1 MGQVILRRLVML
13 VPILLGVSMLTFGAM
28 HLIPGDLAVALLG
41 VDNAQDPVAL
51 ENIRHKY
58 GLDQPV
64 PVQYVKWLGNV
75 LQGDFG
81 DSLRLHVPVL
91 NEILRRL
98 PLTAE
103 LALMSIVFGLVVG
116 GTIGTVAAVKGGIWD
131 VIGRSYIMVGVA
143 VPSFFLGTILI
154 LYGSRYLTFIPT
166 LQYVGFREDPKTHLL
181 VMIYPVISLGTGLAA
196 VIAENTWSAVSET
209 MTLEHVRVARAKGLS
224 ERSVVIRHIVR
235 NALIPITTVTGLQ
248 MAFLLGGTIIIETIF
263 AMPGLGRLAFSAI
276 NLRDYPLMQ
285 GIVLFIAAMVV
296 LANLVADLTYAL
308 FDPRIRVN

>member
-1 MGQVILRRLVML
+1 ML
-13 VPILLGVSMLTFGAM
+13 IPILLGVSMLTFGAM

-41 VDNAQDPVAL
+41 VDNAQDPAAL
-51 ENIRHKY
+51 ENIRRKY

-81 DSLRLHVPVL
+81 ESIRLRVPVL
-91 NEILRRL
+91 NEIVRRL

-103 LALMSIVFGLVVG
+103 LALMSVVFGLVVG
-116 GTIGTVAAVKGGIWD
+116 GTLGTLAAVKGGIWD
-131 VIGRSYIMVGVA
+131 FIGRTYILAGVA

-154 LYGSRYLTFIPT
+154 LYGGRYISFIPT

-209 MTLEHVRVARAKGLS
+209 MNLEHVRVARAKGLR
-224 ERSVVIRHIVR
+224 ERAVVVRHIVR
-235 NALIPITTVTGLQ
+235 NALIPITTITGLQ

-296 LANLVADLTYAL
+296 LANLLADLAYAL

>member
-51 ENIRHKY
+51 ENIRRKY

-64 PVQYVKWLGNV
+64 PIQYIKWLGNV

-81 DSLRLHVPVL
+81 DSIRLKVPVL
-91 NEILRRL
+91 DEILRRL

-103 LALMSIVFGLVVG
+103 LAFLSVLYGLIVG
-116 GTIGTVAAVKGGIWD
+116 GLIGTVAAVKGGIWAI
-131 VIGRSYIMVGVA
+131 IGRTYILLGVA

-154 LYGSRYLTFIPT
+154 LYGSRYIDFIPT

-209 MTLEHVRVARAKGLS
+209 MSLEHVRVARAKGLA
-224 ERSVVIRHIVR
+224 ERKVVFGHIVR
-235 NALIPITTVTGLQ
+235 NALIPITTITGLQ
-248 MAFLLGGTIIIETIF
+248 TAFLLGGTIIIETIF

-285 GIVLFIAAMVV
+285 GIVLFIATMVV
-296 LANLVADLTYAL
+296 LANLFADLAYAL

>member
-1 MGQVILRRLVML
+1 ML
-13 VPILLGVSMLTFGAM
+13 IPILLGVSMLTFGAM

-41 VDNAQDPVAL
+41 IENAQDPVAL
-51 ENIRHKY
+51 ENIRRKY

-75 LQGDFG
+75 LRGDFG
-81 DSLRLHVPVL
+81 DSLRLNVPVL
-91 NEILRRL
+91 DEILRRL
-98 PLTAE
+98 PLTIE
-103 LALMSIVFGLVVG
+103 LALLSILYGLVVG
-116 GTIGTVAAVKGGIWD
+116 GTLGTLAAVKGGIWNY
-131 VIGRSYIMVGVA
+131 IGRGYILAGVA

-154 LYGSRYLTFIPT
+154 LYGGRYVGFIPT

-181 VMIYPVISLGTGLAA
+181 VMIYPVIALGTSLAA

-209 MTLEHVRVARAKGLS
+209 MNLEHVRVARAKGLA
-224 ERSVVIRHIVR
+224 ERAVVVRHIVR
-235 NALIPITTVTGLQ
+235 NALIPITTITGLQ
-248 MAFLLGGTIIIETIF
+248 MGFLLGGTIIIETIF

-285 GIVLFIAAMVV
+285 GIVLFIATMVV
-296 LANLVADLTYAL
+296 LSNLVADILYAL

>member
-1 MGQVILRRLVML
+1 ML
-13 VPILLGVSMLTFGAM
+13 IPILLGVSMLTFGAM

-41 VDNAQDPVAL
+41 VDNAQDPAAL
-51 ENIRHKY
+51 ENIRRKY

-81 DSLRLHVPVL
+81 ESIRLRVPVL
-91 NEILRRL
+91 NEIVRRL

-103 LALMSIVFGLVVG
+103 LAVMSVIFGLVVG
-116 GTIGTVAAVKGGIWD
+116 GTLGTLAAVKGGIWD
-131 VIGRSYIMVGVA
+131 FVGRTYILAGVA

-154 LYGSRYLTFIPT
+154 LYGGRYISFIPT

-209 MTLEHVRVARAKGLS
+209 MNLEHVRVARAKGLR
-224 ERSVVIRHIVR
+224 ERAVVVRHIVR
-235 NALIPITTVTGLQ
+235 NALIPITTITGLQ

-296 LANLVADLTYAL
+296 LANLLADLAYAL

>member
-1 MGQVILRRLVML
+1 ML

-51 ENIRHKY
+51 ENIRRKY

-64 PVQYVKWLGNV
+64 PVQYIKWLGNV
-75 LQGDFG
+75 VQGDFG
-81 DSLRLHVPVL
+81 ESIRLRVPVL
-91 NEILRRL
+91 DEILRRL

-103 LALMSIVFGLVVG
+103 LALLSVIYGLIVG
-116 GTIGTVAAVKGGIWD
+116 GLLGTLAAVKGGIWD
-131 VIGRSYIMVGVA
+131 FVGRTYILLGVA
-143 VPSFFLGTILI
+143 VPSFFLGTMLI
-154 LYGSRYLTFIPT
+154 LYGSRHIDFIPT
-166 LQYVGFREDPKTHLL
+166 LTYVGFREDPKTHLL

-209 MTLEHVRVARAKGLS
+209 MNLEHVRVARAKGLA
-224 ERSVVIRHIVR
+224 ERKVVFGHIVR
-235 NALIPITTVTGLQ
+235 NALIPITTITGLQ
-248 MAFLLGGTIIIETIF
+248 MGFLLGGTIIIETIF

-285 GIVLFIAAMVV
+285 GIVLFIATMVV
-296 LANLVADLTYAL
+296 LANLVADLAYAL

>member
-1 MGQVILRRLVML
+1 MGQVILRRLLML

-51 ENIRHKY
+51 ENIRRKY

-64 PVQYVKWLGNV
+64 PVQYIKWLGNV
-75 LQGDFG
+75 VQGDFG
-81 DSLRLHVPVL
+81 ESIRLRVPVL
-91 NEILRRL
+91 DEILRRL

-103 LALMSIVFGLVVG
+103 LAVLSVFFGLIVG
-116 GTIGTVAAVKGGIWD
+116 GLLGTLAAVKGGVWD
-131 VIGRSYIMVGVA
+131 FIGRTYILLGVA
-143 VPSFFLGTILI
+143 VPSFFLGTMLI
-154 LYGSRYLTFIPT
+154 LYGSRYVDFIPT
-166 LQYVGFREDPKTHLL
+166 LQYVGFREDPKTHML

-209 MTLEHVRVARAKGLS
+209 MNLEHVRVARAKGLA
-224 ERSVVIRHIVR
+224 ERKVVFGHIVR
-235 NALIPITTVTGLQ
+235 NALIPITTITGLQ
-248 MAFLLGGTIIIETIF
+248 MGFLLGGTIIIETIF

-296 LANLVADLTYAL
+296 LANLLADLAYAL

>member
-1 MGQVILRRLVML
+1 ML

-51 ENIRHKY
+51 ENIRRKY

-64 PVQYVKWLGNV
+64 PVQYIKWLGNV
-75 LQGDFG
+75 VQGDFG
-81 DSLRLHVPVL
+81 ESIRLRVPVL
-91 NEILRRL
+91 DEIVRRL

-103 LALMSIVFGLVVG
+103 LALLSVIYGLVVG
-116 GTIGTVAAVKGGIWD
+116 GLLGTLAAVKGGVWD
-131 VIGRSYIMVGVA
+131 FVGRTYILLGVA
-143 VPSFFLGTILI
+143 VPSFFLGTMLI
-154 LYGSRYLTFIPT
+154 LYGSRYIDFIPT
-166 LQYVGFREDPKTHLL
+166 LQYVGFREDPKTHTL

-209 MTLEHVRVARAKGLS
+209 MNLEHVRVARAKGLA
-224 ERSVVIRHIVR
+224 ERKVILGHIVR
-235 NALIPITTVTGLQ
+235 NALIPITTITGLQ
-248 MAFLLGGTIIIETIF
+248 MGFLLGGTIIIETIF

-296 LANLVADLTYAL
+296 LANLVADLAYAL

>member
-1 MGQVILRRLVML
+1 MVQVIIRRLVML

-51 ENIRHKY
+51 ENIRRKY

-64 PVQYVKWLGNV
+64 PVQYAKWLGNV
-75 LQGDFG
+75 LRGDFG
-81 DSLRLHVPVL
+81 DSLRLNVPVL
-91 NEILRRL
+91 DEILRRL
-98 PLTAE
+98 PLTIE
-103 LALMSIVFGLVVG
+103 LAFFSILYGLIVG
-116 GTIGTVAAVKGGIWD
+116 GTLGTMAATRGGIWD
-131 VIGRSYIMVGVA
+131 YVGRGYILAGVA
-143 VPSFFLGTILI
+143 VPSFFLGTLLI
-154 LYGSRYLTFIPT
+154 LYGGRYISFIPT
-166 LQYVGFREDPKTHLL
+166 LQYVGFRDDPRTHLL

-209 MTLEHVRVARAKGLS
+209 MNLEHVRVARAKGLA
-224 ERSVVIRHIVR
+224 ERAVVLRHIVR

-248 MAFLLGGTIIIETIF
+248 MGFLLGGTIIIETIF

-276 NLRDYPLMQ
+276 NLRDYPLMM
-285 GIVLFIAAMVV
+285 GIVLFIATMVV
-296 LANLVADLTYAL
+296 LSNLVADLLYAL

>member
-1 MGQVILRRLVML
+1 MGQVILRRLVLL
-13 VPILLGVSMLTFGAM
+13 VPILLGVSILTFGAM

-51 ENIRHKY
+51 ENIRQKY

-81 DSLRLHVPVL
+81 DSIRLRVPVL
-91 NEILRRL
+91 NEIVRRL

-103 LALMSIVFGLVVG
+103 LAVLSIIFGLVVG
-116 GTIGTVAAVKGGIWD
+116 GTLGTLAAVKGGIWEI
-131 VIGRSYIMVGVA
+131 VGRTYILVGVA

-154 LYGSRYLTFIPT
+154 LYGGRYLSFIPT

-181 VMIYPVISLGTGLAA
+181 VMIYPVLSLGTGLAA

-209 MTLEHVRVARAKGLS
+209 MNMEHVRVARAKGLH
-224 ERSVVIRHIVR
+224 ERAVVIRHIVR
-235 NALIPITTVTGLQ
+235 NALIPITTITGLQ

-296 LANLVADLTYAL
+296 LANLLADLAYAL